1 MSFRLYGHSYMSGA
15 HMLAVHLYLSC
26 NIILTQNLDCGTAW
40 QTPRA
45 QTLDPRPR
53 ERAAVTPLKPY
64 EG

>member
-1 MSFRLYGHSYMSGA
+1 
-15 HMLAVHLYLSC
+15 MLAVHLYLSC
-26 NIILTQNLDCGTAW
+26 NIILSQNLDCGTAW